1 MRTCNGVGAALPPE
15 QVERFDADLAAL
27 LAAEF
32 PGDLVVPHRVFAA
45 TGMKRW
51 RAVYPQRSA

>member
-27 LAAEF
+27 LAEEF
-32 PGDLVVPHRVFAA
+32 PGDLVIPHRVFAA
-45 TGMKRW
+45 TGMKR
-51 RAVYPQRSA
+51 